1 MLYPTANQPLIIV
14 VMFFTGFL
22 SGIFFDIFRF
32 LTYLSGGDKWSRNF
46 FDFLSTI
53 FSFAILFLANLWIN
67 YGQFRFYV
75 VVIFFIGF
83 FIERVISK
91 ILWTKLIL
99 KCYNTFKVKG
109 GLGKFRNGRKQKK
122 KR

>member
-109 GLGKFRNGRKQKK
+109 RLGKFRDGRK
-122 KR
+122 

>member
-1 MLYPTANQPLIIV
+1 MLYPTANQPLIIA
-14 VMFFTGFL
+14 VMLLTGFL
-22 SGIFFDIFRF
+22 SGIFFDLFRF

-109 GLGKFRNGRKQKK
+109 RLGKFRNGRKQKK
-122 KR
+122 KS